1 MVATT
6 CCLNSRSKA
15 FDLVSF
21 SRKAK
26 LVSCFLLFTFEFLL
40 SPKLSAQNLLPNPGF
55 EDINRCVE
63 YHAECAPEAW
73 FNVSAT
79 NYLVKGRIAPRP
91 VIGQMVLLLPVG
103 NVLPSFKKPRF
114 TYTMLLCPLVK
125 GAEYELSF
133 FIHTGG
139 KPFGGLE
146 LFFMDKEPTLFS
158 LSILHRN
165 FSVPL
170 TTADVDDELKGW
182 KHISKKFT
190 ATGNESFLLLPNK
203 PIDAEAYA
211 IKDAMNSGGDVFY
224 FLDEVILKPVTPMS
238 LCEQAGENKLLLYA
252 HNYRHMDIPLLK
264 EVVPRAP
271 EPVITRD
278 TITIPSVLF
287 DVNSAVL
294 KPAVK
299 KILDSVVKLIAGYN
313 STQVDIN
320 GHTDN
325 TGSVEK
331 NEQLALNRAASVRT
345 YLAEKLPAL
354 AAGISATGK
363 GQSVPIAD
371 NNTVE
376 GRARNRRVEVIISR
390 FVTVLQ

>member
-1 MVATT
+1 V
-6 CCLNSRSKA
+6 
-15 FDLVSF
+15 
-21 SRKAK
+21 
-26 LVSCFLLFTFEFLL
+26 
-40 SPKLSAQNLLPNPGF
+40 SAQNLLPNPGF

-79 NYLVKGRIAPRP
+79 NYLVKGKIAPRP
-91 VIGQMVLLLPVG
+91 VIGHMVLLLPVG

-125 GAEYELSF
+125 GIEYELSF

-158 LSILHRN
+158 LSILNRS

-170 TTADVDDELKGW
+170 TPADVDDELKGW

-203 PIDAEAYA
+203 PINAEDYT
-211 IKDAMNSGGDVFY
+211 IKDAMNSSGDVFY
-224 FLDEVILKPVTPMS
+224 FLDEVILKPVTAMP
-238 LCEQAGENKLLLYA
+238 LCEQAAENKLLLYA
-252 HNYRHMDIPLLK
+252 HNYRHMDIPLMK
-264 EVVPRAP
+264 DVIPVAP
-271 EPVITRD
+271 VPVITRD

-287 DVNSAVL
+287 DVNSAAL

-299 KILDSVVKLIAGYN
+299 KILDSVIAVITSYHI
-313 STQVDIN
+313 TQVDIN

-325 TGSVEK
+325 TGAVEK
-331 NEQLALNRAASVRT
+331 NEQLALNRAAAVRN
-345 YLAEKLPAL
+345 YLSGKLPAL
-354 AAGISATGK
+354 AASMSAAGK
-363 GQSVPIAD
+363 GQSLPIAD
-371 NNTVE
+371 NNSAP
-376 GRARNRRVEVIISR
+376 GRARNRRVEIIITR
-390 FVTVLQ
+390 IERRP

>member
-1 MVATT
+1 MVATH
-6 CCLNSRSKA
+6 CCLNYRPKV
-15 FDLVSF
+15 FPLVSF

-26 LVSCFLLFTFEFLL
+26 LVCCFLLLTFEFLL
-40 SPKLSAQNLLPNPGF
+40 SPQLPAQNLLPNPGF

-79 NYLVKGRIAPRP
+79 NYLVKGKIAPRP

-114 TYTMLLCPLVK
+114 TYTLLLCPLVK
-125 GAEYELSF
+125 GTEYELSV

-158 LSILHRN
+158 LSILNRS

-170 TTADVDDELKGW
+170 MPADVDDELKGW

-203 PIDAEAYA
+203 SINAETYA
-211 IKDAMNSGGDVFY
+211 IKDAMNSSGDVFY
-224 FLDEVILKPVTPMS
+224 FLDEVILKPVTPTV
-238 LCEQAGENKLLLYA
+238 LCEQSAENKLLLYA
-252 HNYRHMDIPLLK
+252 HNYRHMDIPLIV
-264 EVVPRAP
+264 EVIPVAP
-271 EPVITRD
+271 VPVITRD

-287 DVNSAVL
+287 DVNSAAL

-299 KILDSVVKLIAGYN
+299 KILDSVAAVISNHN

-331 NEQLALNRAASVRT
+331 NEQLALNRATAVRN
-345 YLAEKLPAL
+345 YLAGKLPAL
-354 AAGISATGK
+354 AASISAAGK
-363 GQSVPIAD
+363 GQSMPIAD
-371 NNTVE
+371 NNTAE
-376 GRARNRRVEVIISR
+376 GRARNRRVEVIIKR
-390 FVTVLQ
+390 FVTVP